1 VTKVAELKCICG
13 TISAASKSNEVNS
26 MSIAALSLYAL
37 PELKRILLAT
47 DLSFSAESLAA
58 LPYVHGIAD
67 TFGSSVFLWHSV
79 GSEEEPLASPME
91 LRHIEKQANEKLEG
105 LSHTIQLQNL
115 RVTALVTNGSVA
127 TELPKTIAENNVSLV
142 VARTSGRRGL
152 QRILYGS
159 VVDEICRVAS
169 CPVLTVGPYLL
180 PQKEIRFKR
189 IILPTDLSLHSQRVL
204 PITVALAMR
213 YGASVT
219 VLHVLPE
226 GWHQRPDQITVTEA
240 ARRAM
245 SNSFERPLS
254 GLDAELV
261 CETGEPVEMIL
272 KVARQKSAD
281 LIAMGVK
288 NAFEPG
294 IQMCPSV
301 ASRVVSEAH
310 CPVLTSH

>member
-1 VTKVAELKCICG
+1 
-13 TISAASKSNEVNS
+13 
-26 MSIAALSLYAL
+26 MSIAALSLSVL
-37 PELKRILLAT
+37 PELKRVLLAT
-47 DLSFSAESLAA
+47 DLSLSAESLAA
-58 LPYVHGIAD
+58 LPYVRGIAD
-67 TFGSSVFLWHSV
+67 TFGSTVFLWHS
-79 GSEEEPLASPME
+79 LASEDGESVISPLE
-91 LRHIEKQANEKLEG
+91 LRHIERQANEKLEG
-105 LSHTIQLQNL
+105 LSHTVQLQNL
-115 RVTALVTNGSVA
+115 PVTRLVTSGPVV
-127 TELPKTIAENNVSLV
+127 TELPKAIAEHGISLV

-180 PQKEIRFKR
+180 PRREIRFKR

-204 PITVALAMR
+204 PITMALAMC
-213 YGASVT
+213 YAASVT

-226 GWHQRPDQITVTEA
+226 GWEQRPDHITVREA
-240 ARRAM
+240 AQRAM

-254 GLDAELV
+254 NVDAELI

-272 KVARQKSAD
+272 RIARQKSAD
-281 LIAMGVK
+281 LIAMGVN

-310 CPVLTSH
+310 CPVLTSR

>member
-1 VTKVAELKCICG
+1 
-13 TISAASKSNEVNS
+13 
-26 MSIAALSLYAL
+26 MSIAALSLSVL
-37 PELKRILLAT
+37 PELKRVLLAT
-47 DLSFSAESLAA
+47 DLSLSAESLAA
-58 LPYVHGIAD
+58 LPYVRGIAD
-67 TFGSSVFLWHSV
+67 TFGSTVFLWHS
-79 GSEEEPLASPME
+79 LASEDGESVISPLE
-91 LRHIEKQANEKLEG
+91 LRHIERQANEKLEG
-105 LSHTIQLQNL
+105 LSHTVQLQNL
-115 RVTALVTNGSVA
+115 PVTRLVTSGPVV
-127 TELPKTIAENNVSLV
+127 TELPKAIAEHGISLV

-180 PQKEIRFKR
+180 PRREIRFKR

-204 PITVALAMR
+204 PITVALAMC
-213 YGASVT
+213 YAASVT

-226 GWHQRPDQITVTEA
+226 GWEQRPDHITVREA
-240 ARRAM
+240 AQRAM

-254 GLDAELV
+254 NVDAELI

-272 KVARQKSAD
+272 RIARQKSAD
-281 LIAMGVK
+281 LIAMGVN

-310 CPVLTSH
+310 CPVLTSR

>member
-1 VTKVAELKCICG
+1 
-13 TISAASKSNEVNS
+13 
-26 MSIAALSLYAL
+26 MSIAALSLSVL

-47 DLSFSAESLAA
+47 DLSLSAESLAA
-58 LPYVHGIAD
+58 LPYVRGIAD
-67 TFGSSVFLWHSV
+67 TFGSTVFLWHS
-79 GSEEEPLASPME
+79 LASQEGGPVVSPIEM
-91 LRHIEKQANEKLEG
+91 RHIERQANEKLEG

-115 RVTALVTNGSVA
+115 PVTRLVTSGSVA
-127 TELPKTIAENNVSLV
+127 TELPRAIAQHGIAMV

-159 VVDEICRVAS
+159 VVDEICRVAR

-180 PQKEIRFKR
+180 PRREIRFKR

-213 YGASVT
+213 YAASVT

-226 GWHQRPDQITVTEA
+226 GWEQRPNQITVREA
-240 ARRAM
+240 AQRAM

-254 GLDAELV
+254 SVDAELI
-261 CETGEPVEMIL
+261 CETGDPVELIL
-272 KVARQKSAD
+272 RVARQKSAD
-281 LIAMGVK
+281 LIAMGVN

>member
-1 VTKVAELKCICG
+1 
-13 TISAASKSNEVNS
+13 
-26 MSIAALSLYAL
+26 MSIPALSLAPL

-47 DLSFSAESLAA
+47 DLSLSAESLAA
-58 LPYVHGIAD
+58 LPYVRSIAD
-67 TFGSSVFLWHSV
+67 VFGSSVFLWHSITPD
-79 GSEEEPLASPME
+79 GQHIQSEP
-91 LRHIEKQANEKLEG
+91 IEISHRERQAGEKLEA
-105 LSHTIQLQNL
+105 LAQTIQLKAL
-115 RVTALVTNGSVA
+115 DVAALVTNGPVA
-127 TELPKTIAENNVSLV
+127 AELPRTIAANRIDLV

-159 VVDEICRVAS
+159 VVDEICRVAR

-180 PQKEIRFKR
+180 PRREVRFRR
-189 IILPTDLSLHSQRVL
+189 IVLPSDLSPHSQRVL
-204 PITVALAMR
+204 PTVIALAAG

-219 VLHVLPE
+219 VLHVLAQE
-226 GWHQRPDQITVTEA
+226 WQRRPDQAAVHEA

-245 SNSFERPLS
+245 NHSFSQPLAH
-254 GLDAELV
+254 LDAELV
-261 CETGEPVEMIL
+261 CDTGEPVDVIL
-272 KVARQKSAD
+272 RVARQKNAD
-281 LIAMGVK
+281 LIAMGVQ

>member
-1 VTKVAELKCICG
+1 
-13 TISAASKSNEVNS
+13 
-26 MSIAALSLYAL
+26 MSIPALSLSVL

-47 DLSFSAESLAA
+47 DLSLSAESLAA
-58 LPYVHGIAD
+58 LPYVRGIAD
-67 TFGSSVFLWHSV
+67 FFGSSVFLWHSITPD
-79 GSEEEPLASPME
+79 GNE
-91 LRHIEKQANEKLEG
+91 LRPDPIEIPHLEKQAGEKLDA
-105 LSHTIQLQNL
+105 LAHTIQLSSL
-115 RVTALVTNGSVA
+115 DVTALVTNGPVA
-127 TELPKTIAENNVSLV
+127 AELPRAIAANHIELV

-159 VVDEICRVAS
+159 VVDEICRVAN

-180 PQKEIRFKR
+180 PRREVRFKR
-189 IILPTDLSLHSQRVL
+189 IVLPTDLSLHSQRVL
-204 PITVALAMR
+204 PIVVALAAR

-219 VLHVLPE
+219 VLHVLPH
-226 GWHQRPDQITVTEA
+226 GWQQRPDHASVHEG

-245 SNSFERPLS
+245 SHSFSQPLAQVDS
-254 GLDAELV
+254 ELI
-261 CETGEPVEMIL
+261 CDTGEPVDVIL
-272 KVARQKSAD
+272 RVARQKNAD
-281 LIAMGVK
+281 LIALGVH

>member
-1 VTKVAELKCICG
+1 
-13 TISAASKSNEVNS
+13 
-26 MSIAALSLYAL
+26 MSIAALSLSAL
-37 PELKRILLAT
+37 PDLKRILLAT
-47 DLSFSAESLAA
+47 DLSLSAESLAA
-58 LPYVHGIAD
+58 LPYVRGLAD
-67 TFGSSVFLWHSV
+67 AFGSSVFLWHSV
-79 GSEEEPLASPME
+79 TSDDSEASIAPAE
-91 LRHIEKQANEKLEG
+91 IPHLERQASEKLES
-105 LSHTIQLQNL
+105 LSHTVQLQNL
-115 RVTALVTNGSVA
+115 PVTTLVTSGSVA
-127 TELPKTIAENNVSLV
+127 AELPKAIAEYHVGLV

-180 PQKEIRFKR
+180 PRREIRFNR

-204 PITVALAMR
+204 PIVVALATR

-219 VLHVLPE
+219 VLHVLPD
-226 GWHQRPDQITVTEA
+226 GWEQRLDQITVMESV
-240 ARRAM
+240 RRAM
-245 SNSFERPLS
+245 SNSFDRALANV
-254 GLDAELV
+254 DAELV

-272 KVARQKSAD
+272 RVARQKSAD
-281 LIAMGVK
+281 LIAMGVN

>member
-1 VTKVAELKCICG
+1 
-13 TISAASKSNEVNS
+13 
-26 MSIAALSLYAL
+26 MSIAALSLSVL

-47 DLSFSAESLAA
+47 DLSLSAESLAA
-58 LPYVHGIAD
+58 LPYVRGIAD
-67 TFGSSVFLWHSV
+67 TFGSTVFLWHS
-79 GSEEEPLASPME
+79 LASQEGGPVVSS
-91 LRHIEKQANEKLEG
+91 IEMRQIERQANEKLEG

-115 RVTALVTNGSVA
+115 PVNRLVTSGAVA
-127 TELPKTIAENNVSLV
+127 TELPRAIAQHGIALV

-159 VVDEICRVAS
+159 VVDEICRVAR

-180 PQKEIRFKR
+180 PRREIRFKR

-213 YGASVT
+213 YAASVT
-219 VLHVLPE
+219 VLHVLSE
-226 GWHQRPDQITVTEA
+226 GWEQRPNQITVREA
-240 ARRAM
+240 AQRAM
-245 SNSFERPLS
+245 SNSFEHPLS
-254 GLDAELV
+254 SVDAEFI
-261 CETGEPVEMIL
+261 CETGEPVELIL
-272 KVARQKSAD
+272 RVARQKSAD
-281 LIAMGVK
+281 LIAMGVN

>member
-1 VTKVAELKCICG
+1 
-13 TISAASKSNEVNS
+13 
-26 MSIAALSLYAL
+26 MSIAALSLSVL

-47 DLSFSAESLAA
+47 DLSLSAESLAA
-58 LPYVHGIAD
+58 LPYVRGIAD
-67 TFGSSVFLWHSV
+67 TFGSTVFLWHSLA
-79 GSEEEPLASPME
+79 SEEGGPVVSPIEM
-91 LRHIEKQANEKLEG
+91 RHIERQANEKLEG

-115 RVTALVTNGSVA
+115 PVTRLVTSGSVA
-127 TELPKTIAENNVSLV
+127 TELPRAIAQHGIAMV

-159 VVDEICRVAS
+159 VVDEICRVAR

-180 PQKEIRFKR
+180 PRREIRFKR

-213 YGASVT
+213 YAASVT

-226 GWHQRPDQITVTEA
+226 GWEQRPNQITVREA
-240 ARRAM
+240 AQRAM

-254 GLDAELV
+254 SVDAELI
-261 CETGEPVEMIL
+261 CETGEPVELIL
-272 KVARQKSAD
+272 RVARQKSAD
-281 LIAMGVK
+281 LIAMGVN